1 MQINR
6 IKFKPKKLDFY
17 HYRLLV
23 TLLKK
28 SGISESE
35 ANKYIEKKSEQENIV
50 GISVLLLEH
59 LAKLQ
64 WKIEIIRDE
73 IYIVSPKDFVNLK
86 GRMEHKRELQEMFK
100 VGKFEELSEKGV
112 YNFINS
118 LEFPQIHNNKKVS
131 IFSIIADGKDL
142 HQQLKKI
149 KKIENKEEK
158 ISAIKEIIQPE
169 IEFPNSKDKCE
180 VTGISTYNIW
190 KYFRYGWNL
199 PQKSIPA
206 RTLHFVIRNKAMSN
220 KPVMGIGSLT
230 NAVLNL
236 TDRDKKIGLNPR
248 ENLKRISKSKDFYE
262 AFQSNSLRVLENS
275 LQNTR
280 SDDFNLD
287 SQKDDGDKIN
297 LMKYHIEK
305 LQELRNDELS
315 GKSNANDNITGR
327 KIPKLENGQLDWKKR
342 SEQALFKLKRA
353 TKIYEIL
360 FSRKFFSENKYE
372 DIKDGIYTSN
382 GSDEVK
388 NFNLFSAVNVVNNL
402 IKGDVLSENI
412 FDLNVC
418 GGIQP
423 FSPLLTGKLVA
434 LSIFS
439 SQIRNELSTRYQEME
454 SEIASATAGRPF
466 IRQINPLG
474 FTTTSLYETG
484 SSQYNRLYF
493 ENSKTKYKWEE
504 IGKSEGS
511 SNVYFSSKLSTVL
524 TSFLK
529 KHQGFTRSNAIF
541 GEGSGAALRKIN
553 EALRLMG
560 IDSSIILNHK
570 SKRIIYAALLNEN
583 LDFAYNSEYQIKYDC
598 SFDEIVDFWIRRY
611 LLMRIDNNEVLK
623 NISLFKSKSIL
634 ELFDVPRPKGTTK
647 LL

>member
-23 TLLKK
+23 SLLKQ
-28 SGISESE
+28 SGISQSE
-35 ANKYIEKKSEQENIV
+35 ANKLIDKKNEQENII

-64 WKIEIIRDE
+64 WKIEIIRND
-73 IYIVSPKDFVNLK
+73 IYIVSPKDFANLK
-86 GRMEHKRELQEMFK
+86 GRMEYKRELQEMFR
-100 VGKFEELSEKGV
+100 VGKFDELSEKGV

-131 IFSIIADGKDL
+131 IFSIIGDGQDL
-142 HQQLKKI
+142 HLQLKKI
-149 KKIENKEEK
+149 KEIENKEEK

-169 IEFPNSKDKCE
+169 IEFPNAKGKCDI
-180 VTGISTYNIW
+180 TGISTNNIW

-206 RTLHFVIRNKAMSN
+206 RTLQFMIRNKAMKN

-236 TDRDKKIGLNPR
+236 TDRDKRIGLNPR
-248 ENLKRISKSKDFYE
+248 VNLKRISESKEFYE
-262 AFQSNSLRVLENS
+262 LFRLNSLKVLKNA
-275 LQNTR
+275 LDNTR
-280 SDDFNLD
+280 SDDFDLD
-287 SQKDDGDKIN
+287 QQKDEESKIS
-297 LMKYHIEK
+297 LMKYHMDK
-305 LQELRNDELS
+305 LQELRNEELS
-315 GKSNANDNITGR
+315 GKIKETDNITGR
-327 KIPKLENGQLDWKKR
+327 NIPKLENGQFDWKKR

-353 TKIYEIL
+353 SKVYEIL
-360 FSRKFFSENKYE
+360 SSRKFFSENNYE
-372 DIKDGIYTSN
+372 DIKENIYYSS
-382 GSDEVK
+382 GEIK
-388 NFNLFSAVNVVNNL
+388 NNELYSAIYVVNNL

-439 SQIRNELSTRYQEME
+439 SEIRNELSTRYKETE
-454 SEIASATAGRPF
+454 SEIASATAGRAF
-466 IRQINPLG
+466 IRQIKPLG

-504 IGKSEGS
+504 IGMSEGS
-511 SNVYFSSKLSTVL
+511 SNVYFSSKLSATL
-524 TSFLK
+524 TSYLK

-541 GEGSGAALRKIN
+541 GEGAGAALRKIN

-560 IDSSIILNHK
+560 IDGSIILNHK
-570 SKRIIYAALLNEN
+570 SKRIIYAAMMNEN
-583 LDFAYNSEYQIKYDC
+583 LDFASNSEYEIKYDC
-598 SFDEIVDFWIRRY
+598 SFEEIVDFWIRRY

>member
-23 TLLKK
+23 SLLKQ
-28 SGISESE
+28 SGISQSE
-35 ANKYIEKKSEQENIV
+35 ANKFINKKNEQENII

-59 LAKLQ
+59 LSKLQ
-64 WKIEIIRDE
+64 WKIEIIRNE
-73 IYIVSPKDFVNLK
+73 IYVVSPKDFANLK
-86 GRMEHKRELQEMFK
+86 GRMEYKRELQEMFK
-100 VGKFEELSEKGV
+100 VGKFDELSEKGV

-131 IFSIIADGKDL
+131 IFSIIEDGQDL
-142 HQQLKKI
+142 HKQLKKI
-149 KKIENKEEK
+149 KEIESKEEK

-169 IEFPNSKDKCE
+169 IEFPNTKDKCD
-180 VTGISTYNIW
+180 VTGISTNNIW

-206 RTLHFVIRNKAMSN
+206 RTLQFMIRNKAMKN

-236 TDRDKKIGLNPR
+236 TDRDKRIGLNPR
-248 ENLKRISKSKDFYE
+248 VNLNKISESKKFYE
-262 AFQSNSLRVLENS
+262 LFRSNSLKVLKNA
-275 LQNTR
+275 LDHTR
-280 SDDFNLD
+280 SDDFELD
-287 SQKDDGDKIN
+287 QQKDEESKIS
-297 LMKYHIEK
+297 LMKYHMDK
-305 LQELRNDELS
+305 LQELRNEELS
-315 GKSNANDNITGR
+315 GKIKENDNITGR
-327 KIPKLENGQLDWKKR
+327 NIPKLENGQFDWKKR

-353 TKIYEIL
+353 SKVYEIL
-360 FSRKFFSENKYE
+360 SSRKFFSENNYE
-372 DIKDGIYTSN
+372 DIKENIYYSSGEIKN
-382 GSDEVK
+382 GE
-388 NFNLFSAVNVVNNL
+388 LYSAVYVVNNL

-434 LSIFS
+434 LSVFS
-439 SQIRNELSTRYQEME
+439 SKIRNELSARYKETE
-454 SEIASATAGRPF
+454 SEIASATAGRAF
-466 IRQINPLG
+466 IRQIKPLG

-504 IGKSEGS
+504 IGMSEGS
-511 SNVYFSSKLSTVL
+511 SNVYFSSKLSSTL
-524 TSFLK
+524 TSYLK

-541 GEGSGAALRKIN
+541 GEGAGAALRKIN

-560 IDSSIILNHK
+560 IDGSIILNHK
-570 SKRIIYAALLNEN
+570 SKRIIYAAMMSEN
-583 LDFAYNSEYQIKYDC
+583 LDFASNSEYEIKYDC
-598 SFDEIVDFWIRRY
+598 SFEEIVDFWIQRY

-634 ELFDVPRPKGTTK
+634 ELFDVPRPQGTSK

>member
-1 MQINR
+1 MIINR

-23 TLLKK
+23 SLLRQN
-28 SGISESE
+28 GISQSE
-35 ANKYIEKKSEQENIV
+35 ANKFIDKKSEQENII

-64 WKIEIIRDE
+64 WKIEIIRNE

-86 GRMEHKRELQEMFK
+86 GRMEYKRELQEMFR
-100 VGKFEELSEKGV
+100 VGKFDELSEKGI

-131 IFSIIADGKDL
+131 IFSIIEDGQDL

-169 IEFPNSKDKCE
+169 IEFPNAKDKCD
-180 VTGISTYNIW
+180 VTGISTNSIW
-190 KYFRYGWNL
+190 KYFRYGWTL

-206 RTLHFVIRNKAMSN
+206 RTLQFMVRNKAMKN

-236 TDRDKKIGLNPR
+236 NDRDKKIGLNPR
-248 ENLKRISKSKDFYE
+248 ENLKRISESKEFYE
-262 AFQSNSLRVLENS
+262 LFRSNSTKVLKNA

-280 SDDFNLD
+280 SDDFDLD
-287 SQKDDGDKIN
+287 LQKDDESKIS
-297 LMKYHIEK
+297 LMKYQLDK
-305 LQELRNDELS
+305 LQELRNEELS
-315 GKSNANDNITGR
+315 GKIKKSDNITAR
-327 KIPKLENGQLDWKKR
+327 NIPKLENGQFDWKKR

-360 FSRKFFSENKYE
+360 SSRKFFSENNYE
-372 DIKDGIYTSN
+372 DIKDDIYSSSDSGEIKN
-382 GSDEVK
+382 GA
-388 NFNLFSAVNVVNNL
+388 LYSAVYVVNNL

-423 FSPLLTGKLVA
+423 FSPLLAGKLVA

-439 SQIRNELSTRYQEME
+439 SEIRNELSSRYKDME
-454 SEIASATAGRPF
+454 SEIASSTAGRAF
-466 IRQINPLG
+466 IRQIKPLG

-504 IGKSEGS
+504 IGMSEGS
-511 SNVYFSSKLSTVL
+511 SNVYFSSKLSAIL
-524 TSFLK
+524 TSYLK
-529 KHQGFTRSNAIF
+529 KHKGFTRSNAIF
-541 GEGSGAALRKIN
+541 GEGAGAAFRKIN
-553 EALRLMG
+553 EAMRLMG

-570 SKRIIYAALLNEN
+570 SKRIIYAAMMSEN
-583 LDFAYNSEYQIKYDC
+583 LDFASRSEYQIKYDC
-598 SFDEIVDFWIRRY
+598 SFEEIVDFWMQRY
-611 LLMRIDNNEVLK
+611 LLMRIENNEVLK

-634 ELFDVPRPKGTTK
+634 ELFDVPRPKGTAK

>member
-1 MQINR
+1 MIINR

-23 TLLKK
+23 SLLKQN
-28 SGISESE
+28 GISRSE
-35 ANKYIEKKSEQENIV
+35 ANKFIDKKSEQENII

-64 WKIEIIRDE
+64 WKIEIIRNE

-86 GRMEHKRELQEMFK
+86 GRMEYKRELQEMFR
-100 VGKFEELSEKGV
+100 VGKFDELSEKGI

-131 IFSIIADGKDL
+131 IFSIIEDGQDL

-169 IEFPNSKDKCE
+169 IEFPNAKDKCD
-180 VTGISTYNIW
+180 VTGISTNSIW
-190 KYFRYGWNL
+190 KYFRYGWTL

-206 RTLHFVIRNKAMSN
+206 RTLQFMVRNKAMKN

-236 TDRDKKIGLNPR
+236 NDRDKKIGLNPR
-248 ENLKRISKSKDFYE
+248 ENLKRISESKEFYE
-262 AFQSNSLRVLENS
+262 LFRSNSTKVLKNA

-280 SDDFNLD
+280 SDDFDLD
-287 SQKDDGDKIN
+287 LQKDDESKIS
-297 LMKYHIEK
+297 LMKYHLDK
-305 LQELRNDELS
+305 LQELRNEELS
-315 GKSNANDNITGR
+315 GKIKKSDNVTAR
-327 KIPKLENGQLDWKKR
+327 NIPKLENGQFDWKKR

-360 FSRKFFSENKYE
+360 SSRKFFSENNYE
-372 DIKDGIYTSN
+372 DIKDDIYSSSDSGEIKN
-382 GSDEVK
+382 GA
-388 NFNLFSAVNVVNNL
+388 LYSAVYVVNNL

-423 FSPLLTGKLVA
+423 FSPLLAGKLVA

-439 SQIRNELSTRYQEME
+439 SEIRNELSSRYKDME
-454 SEIASATAGRPF
+454 SEIASSTAGRAF
-466 IRQINPLG
+466 IRQIKPLG

-504 IGKSEGS
+504 IGMSEGS
-511 SNVYFSSKLSTVL
+511 SNVYFSSKLSAIL
-524 TSFLK
+524 TSYLK
-529 KHQGFTRSNAIF
+529 KHKGFTRSNAIF
-541 GEGSGAALRKIN
+541 GEGAGAAFRKIN
-553 EALRLMG
+553 EAMRLMG

-570 SKRIIYAALLNEN
+570 SKRIIYAAMMSEN
-583 LDFAYNSEYQIKYDC
+583 LDFASRSEYQIKYDC
-598 SFDEIVDFWIRRY
+598 SFEEIVDFWMQRY
-611 LLMRIDNNEVLK
+611 LLMRIENNEVLK

-634 ELFDVPRPKGTTK
+634 ESFDVPRPKGTAK